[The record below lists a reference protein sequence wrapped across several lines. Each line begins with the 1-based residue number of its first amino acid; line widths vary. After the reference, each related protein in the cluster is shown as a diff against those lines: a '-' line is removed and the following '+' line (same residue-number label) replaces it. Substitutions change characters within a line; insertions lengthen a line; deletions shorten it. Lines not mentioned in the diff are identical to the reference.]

1 MGYELIWEP
10 RGVLKRFFGP
20 VTDADVTAS
29 VVQTHGDERFDSLRY
44 IINNYLDATEC
55 SVSPAS
61 VEELVA
67 IEHAAS
73 ISNAR
78 IRIALVAAAADFIE
92 LAGQY
97 AGSPLKTYPTRIF
110 SSLDEARTWLD
121 A

>member
-29 VVQTHGDERFDSLRY
+29 IAQIHGDERFDSLRY

-55 SVSPAS
+55 SLSPAS
-61 VEELVA
+61 VEEIVA

-73 ISNAR
+73 IINAR
-78 IRIALVAAAADFIE
+78 IRIALVVVAADFI
-92 LAGQY
+92 AFADQY
-97 AGSPLKTYPTRIF
+97 AGSALKTYPTRIF